1 MKKAI
6 KPLVIS
12 VMFICALVS
21 VKLQA
26 QDPVFSQPL
35 NNPLQLNPSMMGMNN
50 SLRAIIN
57 FRNQWMDIDEGFNTG
72 SFSVTMPVFLK
83 KDMWRLEEGRNRLDI
98 GIHATGDKAGAFTC
112 MNAALSIGY
121 GMYISDKSF
130 LHSSLSLGYIQNTL
144 DAGSLIFDDQYQW
157 GSYNAGTLSAETM
170 PNMNASAPD
179 AGFGFLW
186 HYKNKTKR
194 INAFAGISAYHL
206 NQPNLSYHSGVEVL
220 PSRFSV
226 QGGLKIIGE
235 EKLDMNPY
243 AIYTTQGS
251 YDQMLLGITAD
262 FNFSKKSRMILGGSY
277 RVNDAIILMAGY
289 EHELFYFTYSYDF
302 GSSMI
307 SRNIYGLMTHEIT
320 LAYKMKSKF

>member
-1 MKKAI
+1 MKNVI
-6 KPLVIS
+6 KTVVIFSITLFTLASIS
-12 VMFICALVS
+12 V
-21 VKLQA
+21 KA

-35 NNPLQLNPSMMGMNN
+35 NNPLQLNPSLMGMNN
-50 SLRAIIN
+50 SLRAVVN

-83 KDMWRLEEGRNRLDI
+83 KDMWRLEEGRNRLDF
-98 GIHATGDKAGAFTC
+98 GIHTTGDKAGAFTC
-112 MNAALSIGY
+112 LNASLSVGY
-121 GMYISDKSF
+121 GMYISDNSF
-130 LHSSLSLGYIQNTL
+130 LHSSINLGYIQNTL

-157 GSYNAGTLSAETM
+157 GSYNAGNPSAETM

-186 HYKNKTKR
+186 HYKNKAKKL
-194 INAFAGISAYHL
+194 NAFAGISGYHL
-206 NQPNLSYHSGVEVL
+206 NQPNLSYHSGIEVL
-220 PSRFSV
+220 PSRFSF

-235 EKLDMNPY
+235 EKLDLNPY

-251 YDQMLLGITAD
+251 YEQLLLGVTAD
-262 FNFSKKSRMILGGSY
+262 FNFSKKSKMIVGGSY
-277 RVNDAIILMAGY
+277 RVNDAIIMMAGY
-289 EHELFYFTYSYDF
+289 EHEFFYFTYSYDF

-320 LAYKMKSKF
+320 LAYKMKSRY